1 MGFNSGFKG
10 LIFRMDQNS
19 SASEVADVVC
29 RVGVTLQGRDE
40 RCYFVTMSRSSTT
53 PGAAE
58 AFSNTSTEFPF
69 PLLNRGLNNIRRQRK
84 PVVYVEWGTKF

>member
-1 MGFNSGFKG
+1 
-10 LIFRMDQNS
+10 MDQNS
-19 SASEVADVVC
+19 SVSEAADMVC
-29 RVGVTLQGRDE
+29 RVGVTLQERDG
-40 RCYFVTMSRSSTT
+40 RCYFVTTSRSAT